1 MAWASNAPCVACGQM
16 VTMVKMPKVNIRVAM
31 DPAPVTFA
39 YYTLDEYGRA
49 QRGGALVEHTC
60 DVDVLVQFQSSWMD
74 DAQIIDNMNAQ
85 ALANEC
91 PKCGAAPGASCLNLL
106 ERKNG
111 RDVATKMPH
120 SERYTA

>member
-1 MAWASNAPCVACGQM
+1 MSYARNAPCVACGQM
-16 VTMVKMPKVNIRVAM
+16 VTMVKVPGVNINMAM

-49 QRGGALVEHTC
+49 QRGGALVEHSC

-74 DAQIIDNMNAQ
+74 DAQIIDNMNTQ

-91 PKCGAAPGASCLNLL
+91 PKCGALSGASCMNLI
-106 ERKNG
+106 ERKAG
-111 RDVATKMPH
+111 RDVSTKLPH